1 MDDISS
7 AIRSVL
13 NDPQSMAQIQN
24 IMQSLGTGDNTA
36 QSAPQNTATTPAP
49 APQSTGTG
57 SSNALQ
63 ALLPAL
69 GGPQGDNP
77 MMSMLLRAAPLLTA
91 ANQEDDTTRLL
102 AALRPLL
109 GEERRKKLDEASR
122 ILKLLH
128 LLPLLRETGILQN
141 IL

>member
-24 IMQSLGTGDNTA
+24 IMQSLGGDGAA
-36 QSAPQNTATTPAP
+36 QSPPPAAPAP
-49 APQSTGTG
+49 APAQNGAG
-57 SSNALQ
+57 NALQ
-63 ALLPAL
+63 SLLPAL
-69 GGPQGDNP
+69 GGGDSP
-77 MMSMLLRAAPLLTA
+77 MMSMLLRAAPLIA
-91 ANQEDDTTRLL
+91 SANQEDDATRLL

-109 GEERRKKLDEASR
+109 GAERRKKLDAASR

-128 LLPLLRETGILQN
+128 LLPLLRESGVLQN

>member
-13 NDPQSMAQIQN
+13 NDPQSMAQIQS
-24 IMQSLGTGDNTA
+24 IMQSLGGDGAA
-36 QSAPQNTATTPAP
+36 QNPPPAAPAP
-49 APQSTGTG
+49 APAQGG
-57 SSNALQ
+57 AGNALQ
-63 ALLPAL
+63 SLLPAL
-69 GGPQGDNP
+69 GGGSDSP
-77 MMSMLLRAAPLLTA
+77 MMS
-91 ANQEDDTTRLL
+91 TRLL

-109 GEERRKKLDEASR
+109 GEERRKKLDVASR

-128 LLPLLRETGILQN
+128 LLPLLRESGVLQN

>member
-24 IMQSLGTGDNTA
+24 IMQSLGGDGAA
-36 QSAPQNTATTPAP
+36 QSPPPAAPVPAQN
-49 APQSTGTG
+49 G
-57 SSNALQ
+57 SGNALQ
-63 ALLPAL
+63 SLLPAL
-69 GGPQGDNP
+69 GGGSDSP
-77 MMSMLLRAAPLLTA
+77 MMSMLLRAAPLIA
-91 ANQEDDTTRLL
+91 SANQEDDATRLL

-109 GEERRKKLDEASR
+109 GAERRKKLDAASR

-128 LLPLLRETGILQN
+128 LLPLLRESGVLQN